1 MSESEWDL
9 SDFSWDSLDFD
20 SSETNKKSKD
30 EDKKT
35 RTRLIIYEYIIKT
48 EYRMLLYSL

>member
-9 SDFSWDSLDFD
+9 KDDFSWDSLVFEDV
-20 SSETNKKSKD
+20 ETNKKSKD

-35 RTRLIIYEYIIKT
+35 RRRTKYPK
-48 EYRMLLYSL
+48 SFF